1 VAARRDASCHRS
13 RYRTG
18 PRRVR
23 STRPS
28 GEPVRIY
35 CDEQR
40 GAFAYIDGE
49 LPDGEVLPLMRLR
62 YAGSA
67 STRGFALHLAST
79 NKYEDSILPTG
90 SFTGTPEDA
99 LDCACRLYLAADSF

>member
-1 VAARRDASCHRS
+1 MATQPDSTKNSLAQRLGAHARAHWPQLSDL
-13 RYRTG
+13 
-18 PRRVR
+18 
-23 STRPS
+23 
-28 GEPVRIY
+28 RIRH
-35 CDEQR
+35 R

-67 STRGFALHLAST
+67 STQGFALHLAST

-90 SFTGTPEDA
+90 SFTGTPEEA